1 MLPHFFK
8 NMLVPLPSKYSEN
21 INTVTKILIIIIIVS
36 LQSDYY
42 DYQSAHCNSYKPEAN
57 FAKKQTKTKTT
68 RFIITTCTYLT
79 AMLFLVLGS
88 NAYSLDFSAVSLCKF
103 ALPP

>member
-8 NMLVPLPSKYSEN
+8 NLLVSLPSKYNEN

-42 DYQSAHCNSYKPEAN
+42 DYQSAHCNSYKPEEN
-57 FAKKQTKTKTT
+57 FAKKQTKTT
-68 RFIITTCTYLT
+68 RFIITIILYLPNC
-79 AMLFLVLGS
+79 
-88 NAYSLDFSAVSLCKF
+88 NAFSSSW
-103 ALPP
+103 